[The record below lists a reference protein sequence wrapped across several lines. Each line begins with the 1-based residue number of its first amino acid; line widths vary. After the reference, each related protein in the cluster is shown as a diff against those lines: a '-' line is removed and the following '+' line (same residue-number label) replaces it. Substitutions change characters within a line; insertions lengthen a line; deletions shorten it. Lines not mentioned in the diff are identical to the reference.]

1 MSRVHAGSSAK
12 KTLRQHPTRRL
23 QRRALPSFPL
33 PHTNHPT
40 SSLLRDKTMAK
51 VSASA
56 SASGQA
62 ARATPDAESAVAPA
76 KTTRATRGQS
86 REPQQNQ
93 RRSARNARSAS
104 VEGETSPAQVVR
116 NAAETGMCN
125 NLFLENNPIPSTLAQ
140 YTLPTLNPLVYSHPV
155 VRRGCCCTH
164 LSCIASWRCARVLKR
179 FPRCMNRSQQR
190 LTSYRSSHSQRRH
203 R

>member
-1 MSRVHAGSSAK
+1 
-12 KTLRQHPTRRL
+12 
-23 QRRALPSFPL
+23 
-33 PHTNHPT
+33 
-40 SSLLRDKTMAK
+40 MAK

-62 ARATPDAESAVAPA
+62 ARATPDAESATAPA

-104 VEGETSPAQVVR
+104 VEGETSPAQVAR
-116 NAAETGMCN
+116 NAAETGMFQHS
-125 NLFLENNPIPSTLAQ
+125 FLVNNPIPSTLAQ
-140 YTLPTLNPLVYSHPV
+140 QTLPTLNPLVYYHRV
-155 VRRGCCCTH
+155 VRRGSCCTH
-164 LSCIASWRCARVLKR
+164 LSCSASWQWPRVLTLLSR
-179 FPRCMNRSQQR
+179 SAHSSQQR
-190 LTSYRSSHSQRRH
+190 LTSCRSSHSQRRH

>member
-1 MSRVHAGSSAK
+1 M
-12 KTLRQHPTRRL
+12 
-23 QRRALPSFPL
+23 
-33 PHTNHPT
+33 
-40 SSLLRDKTMAK
+40 
-51 VSASA
+51 SASA

-62 ARATPDAESAVAPA
+62 ARATPDAESATAPA

-125 NLFLENNPIPSTLAQ
+125 KSFVANNPIPSTLAQ
-140 YTLPTLNPLVYSHPV
+140 QTLPTLNPLVYCHPV

-164 LSCIASWRCARVLKR
+164 LSCSAGWWCARVLTP
-179 FPRCMNRSQQR
+179 FLRCPERSQQR

>member
-1 MSRVHAGSSAK
+1 
-12 KTLRQHPTRRL
+12 
-23 QRRALPSFPL
+23 
-33 PHTNHPT
+33 
-40 SSLLRDKTMAK
+40 MAK

-62 ARATPDAESAVAPA
+62 ARATPDAESATAPA

-104 VEGETSPAQVVR
+104 VEGETSPAQVVK
-116 NAAETGMCN
+116 NATETGMCKHS
-125 NLFLENNPIPSTLAQ
+125 FLENNPIPSTLAIQ
-140 YTLPTLNPLVYSHPV
+140 TLPTLNPPVYHHSV
-155 VRRGCCCTH
+155 VRRICCCTH
-164 LSCIASWRCARVLKR
+164 LSCRASWRCASARVFTLL
-179 FPRCMNRSQQR
+179 PSGTNRSQQR
-190 LTSYRSSHSQRRH
+190 LTSFRSSHSERRN